1 VIDREGVR
9 AAPAGD
15 CRDVNASGQRSGVPR
30 PHRGDAKR
38 FVARADE
45 KLTAFIELESAVR
58 NQQSVVFMRL
68 FARRS
73 LSNY

>member
-1 VIDREGVR
+1 VKAFVPLPPEIVAMSTRR
-9 AAPAGD
+9 AND
-15 CRDVNASGQRSGVPR
+15 LECRA
-30 PHRGDAKR
+30 HRGDAKR